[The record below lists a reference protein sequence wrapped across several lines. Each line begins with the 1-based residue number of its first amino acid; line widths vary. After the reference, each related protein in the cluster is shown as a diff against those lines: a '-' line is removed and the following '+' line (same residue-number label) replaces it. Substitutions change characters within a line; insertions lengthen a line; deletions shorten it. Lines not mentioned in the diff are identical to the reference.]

1 MSKVGVDKTWFGV
14 GIVLKV
20 FPVERLSM
28 ILVKGKPQRY
38 LLEGAMEVGVP
49 KASSGV
55 PR

>member
-1 MSKVGVDKTWFGV
+1 MLKVGVDKTWFEV
-14 GIVLKV
+14 GIVLKA
-20 FPVERLSM
+20 FPVGLSM
-28 ILVKGKPQRY
+28 MLVKGKPQRY